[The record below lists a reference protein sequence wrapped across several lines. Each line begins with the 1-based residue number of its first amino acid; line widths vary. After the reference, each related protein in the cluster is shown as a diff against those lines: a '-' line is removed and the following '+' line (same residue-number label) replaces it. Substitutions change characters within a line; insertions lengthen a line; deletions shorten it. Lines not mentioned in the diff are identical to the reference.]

1 MKCIMIDRGRFLR
14 AAAKLIALSGI
25 VSGMPQAAAHIS
37 YSGRNFGAFNADG
50 NDPVTFIT
58 SNSVQSDFGWASGI
72 DASLGDSHKLLPYRF
87 TLLDPGFVTI
97 RVEGSSYSYT
107 TKLPPPI
114 SKVVTNLVAGLPWPA
129 FTLCSG
135 LAHPSSTDHDQSPSS
150 LTYLDIVYPETLTD
164 GCFDALGNWCIG
176 RDSATDLSDLTR
188 FRYVGNAYDGSATNL
203 AQFVNQLGAAMDD
216 FGAVYRFT
224 NDAIHGD
231 GAQDGAVT
239 ATYFLTPGDYS
250 LFVGGGNYY
259 GLGNA
264 GGRTKSFGVKVTI
277 AADPPMQA
285 PSIAGY
291 KVGWGL
297 SSGLTDSSWS
307 DTNTVTPP
315 QWTQIATRDSSATGT
330 DAEGTVYWNNASP
343 GGMRWLSS
351 PAVKTSVGNGFLAA
365 LETTGTIAV
374 QAGNSPEVTIV
385 SDPLHPF
392 LSFEAARDFIVALKY
407 DETVAVWSG
416 GGIAPTNIP
425 ADLTNAIAVAAGAGH
440 VIALRRDGTITAW
453 GAGNGGQLIV
463 PTDLSGVVQVTAGDG
478 FSAALRADGSV
489 SAWGALTMT
498 IPSGT
503 NPVVQI
509 AAGSAHLA
517 ALFSDGT
524 VQCWGDNSAGQCT
537 PPKGLGR
544 AFRIA
549 CGGRS
554 TMVLTSERRTPED
567 DANPSP
573 TPNPSPTNVTA
584 DGSRDS
590 NGAKSPLAT
599 GVSANETASSSS
611 NSFSPSLAQ
620 APQNSGSSFSIPIL
634 QTPASFEI
642 SQPLHQQIALSG
654 LTARPAIP
662 ARQVLP
668 QEEDARP
675 SYAGG
680 QPNSSHPEESKP
692 YGHIPRYSSITDPEA
707 SVNAASSKVL
717 PRPVDPKKKA
727 RTLYKLTFSKTES
740 DGSPLSK
747 GVFPD
752 IAASGSSKDSLNVDS
767 GSKVPRNPTLK
778 SNPQDHRILSGFKT
792 FVLTLWRAMRDG
804 LSKFIGTA

>member
-1 MKCIMIDRGRFLR
+1 
-14 AAAKLIALSGI
+14 
-25 VSGMPQAAAHIS
+25 
-37 YSGRNFGAFNADG
+37 
-50 NDPVTFIT
+50 
-58 SNSVQSDFGWASGI
+58 
-72 DASLGDSHKLLPYRF
+72 
-87 TLLDPGFVTI
+87 
-97 RVEGSSYSYT
+97 
-107 TKLPPPI
+107 
-114 SKVVTNLVAGLPWPA
+114 
-129 FTLCSG
+129 
-135 LAHPSSTDHDQSPSS
+135 
-150 LTYLDIVYPETLTD
+150 
-164 GCFDALGNWCIG
+164 
-176 RDSATDLSDLTR
+176 
-188 FRYVGNAYDGSATNL
+188 
-203 AQFVNQLGAAMDD
+203 MDES
-216 FGAVYRFT
+216 GAVYRFT
-224 NDAIHGD
+224 NDTIHGD
-231 GAQDGAVT
+231 GTRDGTVT
-239 ATYFLTPGDYS
+239 ATYFLAPGDYS

-259 GLGNA
+259 GVGNA
-264 GGRTKSFGVKVTI
+264 GGKIKNFGVKVTI
-277 AADPPMQA
+277 SADPPMQA
-285 PSIAGY
+285 SSIPGY

-297 SSGLTDSSWS
+297 ASGLTDSSWS
-307 DTNTVTPP
+307 DTNTITPP
-315 QWTQIATRDSSATGT
+315 QWTQIAVRDSAAAGSDTLQT
-330 DAEGTVYWNNASP
+330 LYWDNANP
-343 GGMRWLSS
+343 GGIRWLSS
-351 PAVKTSVGNGFLAA
+351 PAVRTTVGNGFLAA
-365 LETTGTIAV
+365 LETNGTIAV

-392 LSFEAARDFIVALKY
+392 LSLEAARDFIVACKY

-425 ADLTNAIAVAAGAGH
+425 AELTNAIAVAAGVGH
-440 VIALRRDGTITAW
+440 VIALRRDGTVTAW
-453 GAGNGGQLIV
+453 GTGTGGQLIV

-478 FSAALRADGSV
+478 FSAALRGDGSV
-489 SAWGALTMT
+489 AAWGALTMT
-498 IPSGT
+498 IPAGT

-544 AFRIA
+544 AFCIA

-554 TMVLTSERRTPED
+554 TMVLTSERRAPED
-567 DANPSP
+567 DADPSP

-584 DGSRDS
+584 YGSRDS
-590 NGAKSPLAT
+590 NGAKSQLAT
-599 GVSANETASSSS
+599 GVSANETAPSSS
-611 NSFSPSLAQ
+611 NSSSPSLAQ
-620 APQNSGSSFSIPIL
+620 APQNSGSSFSNPIL

-642 SQPLHQQIALSG
+642 SQPLYQQIALSG

-680 QPNSSHPEESKP
+680 QPKSSHPEESKP
-692 YGHIPRYSSITDPEA
+692 YSNIPRHQSMTDPEA

-752 IAASGSSKDSLNVDS
+752 IAAAGSSKDSLNVDS
-767 GSKVPRNPTLK
+767 GSKAPRNPTHK

-804 LSKFIGTA
+804 LSRFIGTA